1 VTKHANETGPNAVGI
16 PVERGVRPVAEIV
29 GGVLRWHIPEP
40 DYALAQH
47 YLRGVHLLYD
57 QAALDAAV
65 AAERERCAKMA
76 DEYATYG
83 GGGNF
88 YDWFKKLAAAIGA

>member
-1 VTKHANETGPNAVGI
+1 MTKPEDTTTPAVGS

-83 GGGNF
+83 GSNF
-88 YDWFKKLAAAIGA
+88 YDWFKKLAAAIRA